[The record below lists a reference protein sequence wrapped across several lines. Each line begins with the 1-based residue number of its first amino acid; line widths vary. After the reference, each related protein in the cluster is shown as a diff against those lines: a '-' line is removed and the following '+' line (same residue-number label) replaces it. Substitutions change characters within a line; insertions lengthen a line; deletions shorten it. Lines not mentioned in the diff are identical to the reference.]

1 MRKTKIICTMGPACE
16 NEVTLKSMVYAGMDV
31 ARFNF
36 SHGDHAEQK
45 GRLDLI
51 RKLCEEENLYI
62 PCILD
67 TKGPEIRTGTLKNG
81 QSVNLK
87 TGETFVL
94 TTENVE
100 GDEKEVSVTFED
112 LPKDVN
118 IGDRILIDD
127 GLIGLDVANITDKD
141 IVCKVIYGGKL
152 GERKGVNI
160 PGVSIS
166 MPYISEKDR
175 ADIIFG
181 IENGFDF
188 IAASFTR
195 SAADILDIKKIL
207 KEYNGSKIRIIAKIE
222 NAEGVADIDDIL
234 RISDGIMI
242 ARGDMGVEIP
252 LEDVPVLQKQ
262 LINKAYRAG
271 KIVITATQML
281 ESMVNHPRPTRAET
295 SDVANAIFDG
305 TSAIMLSGETAVG
318 NYPVETVETMARIAV
333 RTEEVIDY
341 KARMHKDEVVVSGD
355 VTNAISHA
363 ACTTAYDLHA
373 SAILAITLTGFS
385 ARNVSKYRP
394 DIPIIGCSPDP
405 IVLRQ
410 MNMSWGVTPLE
421 LDKQTLAD
429 DLFTT
434 AVKNAQEQHL
444 LKNGDLVVIT
454 AGVPLGIAGTT
465 NMLRVHIVGDVLVKG
480 KGINNICTVGNLC
493 VAASVEEAR
502 EHFKDGDIL
511 VIHETSNEIL
521 DLLKRAS
528 GIITETGDEKSH
540 AAIVGLSLDIPVI
553 VNAPSAVNI
562 LKNGTMVK
570 VDADNGL
577 VCIIGNEDNK

>member
-1 MRKTKIICTMGPACE
+1 MRKTKIICTIGPACE
-16 NEVTLKSMVYAGMDV
+16 NETILKSMVYAGMDV

-36 SHGDHAEQK
+36 SHGNHEEQLN
-45 GRLDLI
+45 RLKMI

-62 PCILD
+62 PCMLD
-67 TKGPEIRTGTLKNG
+67 TKGPEIRTGILKNG
-81 QSVNLK
+81 KSVELK
-87 TGETFVL
+87 KGDTFIL
-94 TTENVE
+94 TTEVVE
-100 GDEKEVSVTFED
+100 GDEKEVSITFED
-112 LPKDVN
+112 LPMDVSAGN
-118 IGDRILIDD
+118 RILIDD
-127 GLIGLDVANITDKD
+127 GLIGLDVVNTTEKD
-141 IVCKVIYGGKL
+141 IVCKVAYGGIL
-152 GERKGVNI
+152 GQRKGVNI
-160 PGVSIS
+160 PGVNIS

-181 IENGFDF
+181 IENEFDF

-207 KEYNGSKIRIIAKIE
+207 KEYNGTKIRIIAKIE
-222 NAEGVADIDDIL
+222 NGDGVADIDDIL

-262 LINKAYRAG
+262 LINKAYKAG

-281 ESMVNHPRPTRAET
+281 ESMISHPRPTRAET

-318 NYPVETVETMARIAV
+318 KYPVETVETMARIAV
-333 RTEEVIDY
+333 RTEDVIDY
-341 KARMHKDEVVVSGD
+341 RARMHKDEVLVSGD

-373 SAILAITLTGFS
+373 AAILAITLTGFS

-405 IVLRQ
+405 AVLRQ

-421 LDKQTLAD
+421 LDRQTLAD
-429 DLFTT
+429 DLFTS

-480 KGINNICTVGNLC
+480 TGVNALSTVGNLC
-493 VAASVEEAR
+493 VATSVAEAV
-502 EHFKDGDIL
+502 EHFKEGDIL
-511 VIHETSNEIL
+511 VIHETTNEIL

-528 GIITETGDEKSH
+528 GIVTEVGDQKSH

-553 VNAPSAVNI
+553 VNASSAVNI
-562 LKNGTMVK
+562 LKSGTMVN
-570 VDADNGL
+570 VDAEKGL
-577 VCIIGNEDNK
+577 VCILRNEDK